1 MTIGADGK
9 ITDVNS
15 ATEAVTGYARDRLIG
30 TEFSD
35 YFSDPDKA
43 RAGYRQVFSEG
54 KVRDY
59 ELEIRHQDG
68 HLTPVLYNAAL
79 YRNDAAKPIGVFAA
93 ARDISERK
101 HAEEAV
107 NRLNIELEQG
117 VARRTAELEAANKEL
132 EDFSYSI
139 SHDLRTPLRA
149 IAGFAR
155 IVVDEHAATLDS
167 EGRRLLDVV
176 QVNTVRM
183 GRLIDELLEF
193 LRLGRQPMNFGPVDV
208 AQLVLEIFGELQTSV
223 PDRKLQLVLKDP
235 PPLWGDRTMIRRL
248 LTNLLSNAE
257 ILLVEDTAA
266 DAELTIRALKKSCL
280 VNNLVWVKDGAEAL
294 DFIFASG
301 AYAERDQAHQP
312 KVVLLDLRLPR
323 VSGIDVLRRLKN
335 DARTRTIPVVVL
347 TSSKED
353 VDIDECYRLG
363 VNSYIA
369 KPVSF
374 DEFVKVVGELG
385 LYWLLLNKIPNA

>member
-1 MTIGADGK
+1 MT
-9 ITDVNS
+9 
-15 ATEAVTGYARDRLIG
+15 
-30 TEFSD
+30 
-35 YFSDPDKA
+35 
-43 RAGYRQVFSEG
+43 Q
-54 KVRDY
+54 
-59 ELEIRHQDG
+59 
-68 HLTPVLYNAAL
+68 
-79 YRNDAAKPIGVFAA
+79 RNDEV
-93 ARDISERK
+93 
-101 HAEEAV
+101 
-107 NRLNIELEQG
+107 
-117 VARRTAELEAANKEL
+117 
-132 EDFSYSI
+132 
-139 SHDLRTPLRA
+139 
-149 IAGFAR
+149 
-155 IVVDEHAATLDS
+155 
-167 EGRRLLDVV
+167 
-176 QVNTVRM
+176 
-183 GRLIDELLEF
+183 
-193 LRLGRQPMNFGPVDV
+193 
-208 AQLVLEIFGELQTSV
+208 
-223 PDRKLQLVLKDP
+223 
-235 PPLWGDRTMIRRL
+235 
-248 LTNLLSNAE
+248 E